1 MHVQLWQDAGLD
13 LRMSCYGCIS
23 TGDGVGMI
31 EVVLNAETT
40 AHILIQAGGA
50 SAALF
55 KSDPLANWIR
65 GHNPTGTSRHGFCHI
80 LHWF

>member
-1 MHVQLWQDAGLD
+1 
-13 LRMSCYGCIS
+13 MSCYGCIA

-40 AHILIQAGGA
+40 AHIHIQAGGA

-65 GHNPTGTSRHGFCHI
+65 SHNPKGNLLFYLFGLLFFTRGG
-80 LHWF
+80 L

>member
-1 MHVQLWQDAGLD
+1 
-13 LRMSCYGCIS
+13 
-23 TGDGVGMI
+23 MI

-40 AHILIQAGGA
+40 AHIHIQAGGA

-65 GHNPTGTSRHGFCHI
+65 SHNPKGTCFGRNGVLLTSCVDEDYRTAVDNFMRSCAGTF
-80 LHWF
+80 FND

>member
-1 MHVQLWQDAGLD
+1 
-13 LRMSCYGCIS
+13 
-23 TGDGVGMI
+23 MI

-40 AHILIQAGGA
+40 AAIHIKAGGA

-65 GHNPTGTSRHGFCHI
+65 SHNPKEEDYRAAVNNFIRSCAGVFYFI
-80 LHWF
+80 YLFIY

>member
-1 MHVQLWQDAGLD
+1 MN
-13 LRMSCYGCIS
+13 CYGCIA

-40 AHILIQAGGA
+40 AHIHIQAGGA

-65 GHNPTGTSRHGFCHI
+65 SHNPKGKMR
-80 LHWF
+80 WK